1 MSAVAAVKRRRS
13 SLPARA
19 LRVLEQPRY
28 AELCRRYPGPAAFID
43 RDGHVLDHNDRAQP
57 MLDAV
62 EARPGGLG
70 ALATAIGGFAHFE
83 GVELA
88 GPDRVRLEL
97 AIMPLAEG
105 VLLLGRDRALVDNL
119 HGALAESRTRYKDLV
134 ELSSDFAWETDAQG
148 VFSFVSPRG
157 ALGHAPRDL
166 IGRRADEVL
175 PEVDREGERASPF
188 MARVRLDDASLWLRR
203 RDGEAALLSVS
214 ALPLTDASGQWQ
226 GARGVAH
233 DITDVTERETALA
246 EAEHRDRLLG
256 HVLRAL
262 VENVDPLAGL
272 AAALRACVRSFG
284 ASGGCLWRRESGRF
298 IAAATCG
305 AAAPD
310 DLVIDSLATNDDVD
324 AAMATRGDARRLV
337 LATAFRQET
346 NGTLALWRGAEEPQ
360 WPAGDIALFCRL
372 AAQFGLALAQLDAQQ
387 ELERQARTDALTGLL
402 NRRSFLGEIEARLSA
417 ARRAARP
424 AALVY
429 VDLDNFK
436 AVNDLHGHPAGDRLL
451 RAFAERLRGNARAS
465 DLVARLGGDEF
476 ALWLDDTD
484 AHGAEAK
491 GLGLL
496 ELRAAIA
503 SHSAAPEKPLGLSI
517 GLAVFDPVA
526 PESVAQ
532 LIERADAAMYTAK
545 RGGKGRLAM
554 APARSAS

>member
-1 MSAVAAVKRRRS
+1 MSAAVAVKRRRS
-13 SLPARA
+13 TLPARA
-19 LRVLEQPRY
+19 LRTLGQPRY

-43 RDGHVLDHNDRAQP
+43 RDGHVLDLNERAQP
-57 MLDAV
+57 MLDAI

-83 GVELA
+83 WVDLA
-88 GPDRVRLEL
+88 GAERARLEL

-119 HGALAESRTRYKDLV
+119 SGALADSRTRYKDLV
-134 ELSSDFAWETDAQG
+134 EISSDFAWETDAQG
-148 VFSFVSPRG
+148 VFTFVSPRG

-166 IGRRADEVL
+166 IGCRADDVL
-175 PEVDREGERASPF
+175 PEIDREGDRGSPF
-188 MARVRLDDASLWLRR
+188 TARARLDDATLWLRR
-203 RDGEAALLSVS
+203 RDGEAALLSIS
-214 ALPLTDASGQWQ
+214 ALPLTDAAGNWQ

-233 DITDVTERETALA
+233 DMTDVTERETALA

-262 VENVDPLAGL
+262 VENVDPMAGL
-272 AAALRACVRSFG
+272 VAALRACVRSFG

-298 IAAATCG
+298 VATATCG
-305 AAAPD
+305 AAVPD
-310 DLVIDSLATNDDVD
+310 DLVIDSLAAHDDVD
-324 AAMATRGDARRLV
+324 AAMATCGDSRRLV
-337 LATAFRQET
+337 LATAFCQQT
-346 NGTLALWRGAEEPQ
+346 NGTLALWRTADEQQ

-402 NRRSFLGEIEARLSA
+402 NRRSFLADIEARLSA
-417 ARRAARP
+417 ARRAVRP

-451 RAFAERLRGNARAS
+451 RALAERLRSNARAS

-484 AHGAEAK
+484 AQGAEAK

-496 ELRAAIA
+496 DLRREIA
-503 SHSAAPEKPLGLSI
+503 SHSASADKPLGLSI

-532 LIERADAAMYTAK
+532 LIERADGAMYAAK

-554 APARSAS
+554 APARAVS

>member
-1 MSAVAAVKRRRS
+1 MPALATVKRRRS
-13 SLPARA
+13 SLPTRA
-19 LRVLEQPRY
+19 LRTMSQPRY
-28 AELCRRYPGPAAFID
+28 AELCGRYPGPAAFID
-43 RDGHVLDHNDRAQP
+43 RDGHVLDLNDKAQP

-83 GVELA
+83 WVELA
-88 GPDRVRLEL
+88 GPERVRLEL

-119 HGALAESRTRYKDLV
+119 SGALAESRTRYKDLV
-134 ELSSDFAWETDAQG
+134 EISSDFAWETDSDG
-148 VFSFVSPRG
+148 VFTFVSPRG

-166 IGRRADEVL
+166 IGRRAAEVL
-175 PEVDREGERASPF
+175 PEIDHEGNHSSPF
-188 MARVRLDDASLWLRR
+188 VAHARLDEASLWVRR
-203 RDGEAALLSVS
+203 RDGESALLSIS
-214 ALPLTDASGQWQ
+214 ALPLTDAAGRWR

-233 DITDVTERETALA
+233 DMTDVTERETALA

-262 VENVDPLAGL
+262 VETPDPIGGL
-272 AAALRACVRSFG
+272 TAAMRACVRASG
-284 ASGGCLWRRESGRF
+284 AAGGCLWRRDSGRF
-298 IAAATCG
+298 VPIANCG
-305 AAAPD
+305 AAVPE
-310 DLVIDSLATNDDVD
+310 DLVIDSLAAHGDVD
-324 AAMATRGDARRLV
+324 AAMATCGDSRRLV
-337 LATAFRQET
+337 LATAFCQQT
-346 NGTLALWRGAEEPQ
+346 NGTLALWRNVDQEQ
-360 WPAGDIALFCRL
+360 WPAGDIALFGRL

-387 ELERQARTDALTGLL
+387 ELERHARTDALTGLL
-402 NRRSFLGEIEARLSA
+402 NRRSFLADIEARLSA
-417 ARRAARP
+417 ARRGVRP

-436 AVNDLHGHPAGDRLL
+436 AVNDLHGHPAGDQLL
-451 RAFAERLRGNARAS
+451 RILAEKLRATARAS

-484 AHGAEAK
+484 AYGAETK

-496 ELRAAIA
+496 DLRREIA
-503 SHSAAPEKPLGLSI
+503 SHSASPEKPLGLSI
-517 GLAVFDPVA
+517 GLAVFDPVE

-545 RGGKGRLAM
+545 RGGKGRMAV
-554 APARSAS
+554 APARVGS